1 MDSVS
6 AGVKLLCDTKADF
19 CSPDF
24 QQTFLLSLQ
33 QFTSLLNHITFFF
46 FFFYSSFNIFLWF
59 LSFQTLFL
67 NKAFVQAATFIF
79 QEHIQS
85 PEAVLERPRR
95 QLQEEI
101 PADCML
107 SKWTSDIYSSHV
119 MLFKHSHSLSNEL
132 CATATL
138 TLDLS
143 GNVSAAG
150 FSYHPEKAQDDSEA
164 FSDPPS
170 WQGSLM
176 VTEMSTAEVCPYKSN
191 V

>member
-1 MDSVS
+1 M
-6 AGVKLLCDTKADF
+6 F
-19 CSPDF
+19 C
-24 QQTFLLSLQ
+24 
-33 QFTSLLNHITFFF
+33 
-46 FFFYSSFNIFLWF
+46 FFYSSFNIFLWF